1 MQFIKD
7 IANLFFPKIC
17 LSCDMVLTT
26 EEKVICSFCIFELPK
41 ANYSD
46 LKDNP
51 VEKIFFGRIKIESA
65 TALLLYAKKGNVQKL
80 IHNLKYSGHQ
90 EIGVFIGNLLGNEII
105 ASNRFRNI
113 DGIIPVPLHKNKLKS
128 RGYNQ
133 VTKFGEQLSK
143 KLKAPYVK
151 DILIR
156 KTAAKT
162 QSKKIRFDRWKNVT
176 EMFFVQDLSTFK
188 NKHVLLIDDIITTG
202 ATLEA
207 CCNELLKIK
216 GIKISIAVMAFTK

>member
-17 LSCDMVLTT
+17 LSCNTVLTT
-26 EEKVICSFCIFELPK
+26 QEKVICSFCIFELPK

-46 LKDNP
+46 LNDNP
-51 VEKIFFGRIKIESA
+51 VEKIFYGRIKIESA
-65 TALLLYAKKGNVQKL
+65 TALFLYAKKGNVQKL
-80 IHNLKYSGHQ
+80 IHNLKYFGHQ
-90 EIGVFIGNLLGNEII
+90 EIGVLIGNILGNEMVT
-105 ASNRFRNI
+105 SNRFKNI
-113 DGIIPVPLHKNKLKS
+113 DYIIPVPLHKNRLKS

-133 VTKFGEQLSK
+133 VTKFGEQLSNK
-143 KLKAPYVK
+143 IKAPYIK
-151 DILIR
+151 GILIR
-156 KTAAKT
+156 KSAAKT
-162 QSKKIRFDRWKNVT
+162 QSKKVRFDRWKNVKD
-176 EMFFVQDLSTFK
+176 MFSIQDLSAFE
-188 NKHVLLIDDIITTG
+188 NMHVLLIDDIITTG